1 MATAPIPAPDMM
13 RSAEAGAGQQPGQG
27 GPGPGGGF
35 VSTGQPQE
43 DPVAAQL
50 LRMSL
55 GIVANARMIATKVP
69 GASDEVRQINDL
81 VAKIQGKIKGGQPA
95 PQSMAPPV

>member
-1 MATAPIPAPDMM
+1 
-13 RSAEAGAGQQPGQG
+13 
-27 GPGPGGGF
+27 
-35 VSTGQPQE
+35 
-43 DPVAAQL
+43 
-50 LRMSL
+50 MSL